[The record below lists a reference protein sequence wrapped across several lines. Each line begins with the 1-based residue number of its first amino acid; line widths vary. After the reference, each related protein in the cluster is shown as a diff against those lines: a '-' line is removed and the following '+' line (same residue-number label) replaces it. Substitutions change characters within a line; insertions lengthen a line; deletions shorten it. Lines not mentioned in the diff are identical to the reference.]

1 MKFVLSDVVQCFYL
15 IEEDVLAI
23 GPISGEVFEN
33 TRRRD
38 SVFEAESLP
47 ELKSNWKRKKSKQNY
62 ANAEDFMFPRLFH
75 SLWLPHWPN
84 WSVIISLGIVEL
96 FETVA
101 AP

>member
-38 SVFEAESLP
+38 AVLETESLP

-62 ANAEDFMFPRLFH
+62 AKAEDFHVYAAPPLT
-75 SLWLPHWPN
+75 L
-84 WSVIISLGIVEL
+84 
-96 FETVA
+96 VA
-101 AP
+101 ALAQLKRNHFTWHRGVI